1 MQYIQRIRKTQS
13 RNQHI
18 NRIADRSGL
27 KLRSPAVLVL
37 SNEWATVSEHFTSL
51 TAERNGVESPDG
63 RTSSS
68 SLNDSITTS
77 PLVTR
82 DVYGR
87 PVSSIQQY
95 N

>member
-37 SNEWATVSEHFTSL
+37 SNEWATVSEHFNL
-51 TAERNGVESPDG
+51 THGGAERSGVAG
-63 RTSSS
+63 
-68 SLNDSITTS
+68 
-77 PLVTR
+77 
-82 DVYGR
+82 
-87 PVSSIQQY
+87 
-95 N
+95 